1 MSDTSINEE
10 SPSEVKKRLRE
21 NEEDNAKR
29 QKTEGNVF
37 YSTSPEPST
46 PAKFATPS
54 PPETS
59 MSTTKNSTSTYSS
72 SSSSLPMA
80 QPTTPIYTSP
90 GATTLFSKPSWLD
103 QNPALHLNEAQKA
116 ALEKAKA
123 FAREMQA
130 ALLNPAGKSSSPP
143 PLPTFFLSSN
153 PGLASGIDPRSLSVL
168 SRIYVG
174 SINFELTEQHLRV
187 VFGQFGAIKSVS
199 MSLDPHTGKHKG
211 FCFIEF
217 ETPEG
222 ASLALES
229 MNGAELGGRQLKVG
243 RPNNYTAATAAG
255 LLSPPKTRIYVSN
268 VNEYVS
274 EDDLMSIFESFGKI
288 NHCVL
293 MPDLITRKHKGYGT
307 FVDIGDYTWTVN
319 SGSSNFVPQNHN
331 TNRYLSLSI
340 LIILTLLSILPFL
353 IRFIEFDDESSA
365 GTAVS
370 SMKIFELGGLTLH
383 VGKAVIGGPLS
394 EGMKAIEKLPPLPAG
409 ATPPQTLSTSPS
421 VTAAAAAA
429 KAQNAAAKIAADLA
443 SRGQAAVESVAQ
455 EENMSISASQRYAIM
470 QKLARAESS
479 PVVVIRN
486 AVAPS
491 EVDDTLEDEF
501 QEECGNYGKVNKVVV
516 HIDSE
521 EIFEGERGL
530 VKIFVHF
537 EEGSAAEKAKEKLDG
552 RWFGGRRI
560 SASLFDLKKFQ
571 TGDYSS

>member
-1 MSDTSINEE
+1 MSDTPISEE
-10 SPSEVKKRLRE
+10 PLSEAKKRLHE
-21 NEEDNAKR
+21 NEVENAKR
-29 QKTEGNVF
+29 QKTEA
-37 YSTSPEPST
+37 SPETST
-46 PAKFATPS
+46 PVPTSKFVTPS

-59 MSTTKNSTSTYSS
+59 VSTAKNSTPTYS

-80 QPTTPIYTSP
+80 QSTTPIYTSP
-90 GATTLFSKPSWLD
+90 TATLFSKPSWLD

-130 ALLNPAGKSSSPP
+130 VLLNPVGKNTSPP

-199 MSLDPHTGKHKG
+199 MSLDPLTGKHKG

-229 MNGAELGGRQLKVG
+229 MNGAELGGR
-243 RPNNYTAATAAG
+243 
-255 LLSPPKTRIYVSN
+255 
-268 VNEYVS
+268 
-274 EDDLMSIFESFGKI
+274 
-288 NHCVL
+288 
-293 MPDLITRKHKGYGT
+293 
-307 FVDIGDYTWTVN
+307 
-319 SGSSNFVPQNHN
+319 
-331 TNRYLSLSI
+331 
-340 LIILTLLSILPFL
+340 
-353 IRFIEFDDESSA
+353 FIEFDDESA
-365 GTAVS
+365 ACTAVN

-409 ATPPQTLSTSPS
+409 VAPPPTLSTSPS

-491 EVDDTLEDEF
+491 EVDDSLEEEF
-501 QEECGNYGKVNKVVV
+501 QEECGNFGKVNKVVV
-516 HIDSE
+516 HIDLE
-521 EIFEGERGL
+521 EVFEGERGL

-571 TGDYSS
+571 TGDYSN